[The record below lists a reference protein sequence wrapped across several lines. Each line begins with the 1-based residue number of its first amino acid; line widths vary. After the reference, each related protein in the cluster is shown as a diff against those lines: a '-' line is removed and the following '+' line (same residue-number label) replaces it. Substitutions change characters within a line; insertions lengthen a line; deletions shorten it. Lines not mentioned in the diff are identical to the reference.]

1 MATVPRQGAT
11 EPPPPPVPGRQGS
24 TSPGYVA
31 PIIPVDPNRQGAT
44 DPPPPEPFDWKA
56 KVRAY
61 YPWLPDALVGIFA
74 TAWEDTGDAILA
86 LADVRSSKEYDAIF
100 PGIKRADGTLRMS
113 ESEWFST
120 REAYGTLLTEF
131 GLNAQLLEGEGWYER
146 WMEGEKSPIEVAG
159 NLGAIYEQVITNIPQ
174 VRAMLSAY
182 EGAELFTDQAL
193 FLWALDPQG
202 VGDQILN
209 HKISMAQVGAEGL
222 ARGLDVDESFA
233 GRLVAG
239 GVDQSIARG
248 FFADAEGKLFNL
260 DQLAQ
265 RHRDPDDSFDLKE
278 FADASIFGDA
288 VQTKRVQRL
297 LRAEASLFSESLGS
311 VNMRDDFALTGLA
324 AR

>member
-1 MATVPRQGAT
+1 MATVPRQGTT
-11 EPPPPPVPGRQGS
+11 EPIPPSVPGRQGA

-31 PIIPVDPNRQGAT
+31 PVIPVDPNRQGAT
-44 DPPPPEPFDWKA
+44 DPPKPEPFDWKA

-113 ESEWFST
+113 EQEWFST
-120 REAYGTLLTEF
+120 REAYGSLFREF
-131 GLNAQLLEGEGWYER
+131 GLNSQLFEDRFTDL
-146 WMEGEKSPIEVAG
+146 MEGDVSPSELAG
-159 NLGAIYEQVITNIPQ
+159 RLGGVYEQVITNIPQ
-174 VRAMLSAY
+174 VRAALSAY
-182 EGAELFTDQAL
+182 EGADLMSDEAL
-193 FLWALDPQG
+193 FAWAIDPQG

-265 RHRDPDDSFDLKE
+265 RHRDPDDTFDLEE
-278 FADASIFGDA
+278 FADATIFGDA

-324 AR
+324 SR